1 MTLHETL
8 RLKEQELRPFF
19 KPGFLQRNHTVFQF
33 HFLEEEPFYLEV
45 TAANF
50 SISPGTHNAPTLKL
64 LVDDHTTCWNLIQG
78 KADGMKAFMEGQ
90 YRADGHIVL
99 SQLLLYLFKANDP
112 TNIHEVR
119 D

>member
-1 MTLHETL
+1 MSLHETL

-19 KPGFLQRNHTVFQF
+19 KPGFLQRDYTVFQF
-33 HFLEEEPFYLEV
+33 KFTDGEPFHLEV
-45 TAANF
+45 TEASF
-50 SISPGTHNAPTLKL
+50 SMAPGMHEDPTVMLFL
-64 LVDDHTTCWNLIQG
+64 DNHTTCWELIQG
-78 KADGMKAFMEGQ
+78 RADGMNAFMEGR

-112 TNIHEVR
+112 TNIHEVK